1 MNGRA
6 VAPIQFEAQ
15 AAARPLAYP
24 GAPDPPERDDILLAL
39 DAGVRETGWA
49 LFRSARPERTGSIRL
64 PRRRSL
70 TAADRVNHLVACL
83 DQLVAYSQPM
93 AVAYGQPSG
102 LRWPM
107 PALELLDT
115 ALRDWSAGHRL
126 PLYTYSAQ
134 EIRAAIARHSQ
145 VPPDQ
150 LAYAV
155 MARLGMIG
163 YRKSTQEWEALA
175 VGCYHIARGPG
186 RGGGPPGRRPNSP

>member
-6 VAPIQFEAQ
+6 FAPIQSPAPTD
-15 AAARPLAYP
+15 ARPLAHTE
-24 GAPDPPERDDILLAL
+24 APDPPERDDILLAL

-83 DQLVAYSQPM
+83 DQLVAHCQPM

-126 PLYTYSAQ
+126 PLYTYSDQ

-186 RGGGPPGRRPNSP
+186 RGAGPPPA